1 MAVFLSP
8 VGGVAAQ
15 FFTNSG
21 AVLTGG
27 KLYSYAAGTTTP
39 VATYT
44 SSSGS
49 ISQANPIILDAAG
62 RVPSGEIW
70 LTDGVQ
76 YKFVLMDSNN
86 VLIATY
92 DNIIGINSNFINFTN
107 QEEIQTATAGQTVF
121 TLTTMQYQPATGSLS
136 VFVDGVNQYGPGA
149 SYAYAETS
157 STVVTFVSGLHVGA
171 SVKFTTSA
179 TNASSYG
186 NATQISYTEGAT
198 GAAPR
203 SVANKLQES
212 VSVLDFIPNGVNPGT
227 DVTTYI
233 NNAFTALTS
242 TGGNLYFPKGT
253 YKISSIL
260 QVPNG
265 VNIFGDG
272 MSSIIKCLNYIPR
285 GIPNGDAQGQ
295 CISMGGHN
303 FIKDMYIDGGGFNN
317 GGILVSNQTD
327 VLIDNVWIVNSVAG
341 AQAIQLSVA
350 YNVMVTNCTIVS
362 STNGIQLFKCLNIL
376 ITNCRV
382 STCSGGG
389 IFMATCQ
396 QVTVTGCIVNDCG
409 DVGLDIEGGISCTFT
424 GNFVTRCNN
433 GEITLFLDASGTLGC
448 INLNW
453 IGNTVH
459 RQATYTNTSGSQV
472 GVNTST
478 GGAILISSISANAE
492 NIVFS
497 NNAILVDSG
506 GGQMW
511 QALTWGAY
519 NNDVTISNNVFTS
532 YSTSQPWNT
541 PVNAQG
547 LKYVNNI
554 HNYYATIGNYG
565 LFKNVKNGVI
575 SGNKFFNYTT
585 QSTQCIYLYSDL
597 ASQQSCYFT
606 NNEFYGWGDNAVY
619 MDQYVS
625 GLGTYILSGN
635 KFTFTPTANGGFTV
649 NSASGHELPT
659 YIDQKLLI
667 SLTDSTNATIAV
679 NLANYPSLVS
689 GTYNYTPFGEF
700 LLNLDYG
707 SIDRN
712 LYKLLYLSGTVASM
726 NGTGSASGA
735 AASTNSYIS
744 SISGTTMNITKPAPT
759 QSNTYFTITLNSP
772 FA

>member
-1 MAVFLSP
+1 MTAVNLSYFA
-8 VGGVAAQ
+8 GAGAQ
-15 FFTNSG
+15 FFDNNGVPLSG
-21 AVLTGG
+21 GLIYT
-27 KLYSYAAGTTTP
+27 YAAGTTTP
-39 VATYT
+39 TATYT
-44 SSSGS
+44 TNAGSVANSNPIVLDSSG
-49 ISQANPIILDAAG
+49 
-62 RVPSGEIW
+62 RVTNEIW
-70 LTDGVQ
+70 LIAGST
-76 YKFVLMDSNN
+76 YKFVLQTVGAVQIGS
-86 VLIATY
+86 Y
-92 DNIIGINSNFINFTN
+92 DNIPGINDLSSLTNNTNPALGANLVGFIQSNGSGALTG
-107 QEEIQTATAGQTVF
+107 ATSRTVGQK
-121 TLTTMQYQPATGSLS
+121 LQYYIDAKD
-136 VFVDGVNQYGPGA
+136 F
-149 SYAYAETS
+149 
-157 STVVTFVSGLHVGA
+157 
-171 SVKFTTSA
+171 
-179 TNASSYG
+179 
-186 NATQISYTEGAT
+186 GAT
-198 GAAPR
+198 G
-203 SVANKLQES
+203 
-212 VSVLDFIPNGVNPGT
+212 NGTT
-227 DVTTYI
+227 DDT
-233 NNAFTALTS
+233 TALQAGLTAVGNN
-242 TGGNLYFPKGT
+242 GGGTFYIPEGT
-253 YKISSIL
+253 YLISSIL
-260 QVPNG
+260 QVPN
-265 VNIFGDG
+265 NIDVVGDG
-272 MSSIIKCLNYIPR
+272 MSTVIKTKQAISR

-303 FIKDMYIDGGGFNN
+303 AIRDIYIDGGGFNN

-341 AQAIQLSVA
+341 AQAIQLAAS
-350 YNVMVTNCTIVS
+350 YNVMVTNCTIVG
-362 STNGIQLFKCLNIL
+362 STNGMQLFKCLNTL
-376 ITNCRV
+376 ITDCRV

-433 GEITLFLDASGTLGC
+433 GEIALFVDASATLGC
-448 INLNW
+448 LNLNW

-459 RQATYTNTSGSQV
+459 RQSTYTNNAGSSI

-478 GGAILISSISANAE
+478 GGAILISSISPNAQ

-497 NNAILVDSG
+497 NNAILVDYG

-511 QALTWGAY
+511 QALTWGNY

-575 SGNKFFNYTT
+575 SGNKFFAYASQT
-585 QSTQCIYLYSDL
+585 TQCIYLYSDL

-659 YIDQKLLI
+659 YIDQQLLI
-667 SLTDSTNATIAV
+667 ALTDSTNATIAV
-679 NLANYPSLVS
+679 NLASYPSLVS
-689 GTYNYTPFGEF
+689 GTSNYTPFAEF

-707 SIDRN
+707 AIDRN
-712 LYKLLYLSGTVASM
+712 LYKLLYLGGTVASM

-735 AASTNSYIS
+735 TASTNSYIS
-744 SISGTTMNITKPAPT
+744 SISGTTMNITKPASA